1 MAKAKAKANVA
12 KVSRNARTTGKAKA
26 SKANV
31 ETKARKAKAIASKT
45 EAKAS
50 AKRAKAKV
58 DAKREAAK
66 ATRQVNKGSGIELAD
81 NMRIKLNVRENPKRK
96 GTASYQRFQLYF
108 TKKPKTVADAIEAGI
123 WRADLRWDAARNFID
138 LQ

>member
-1 MAKAKAKANVA
+1 MAKAKAKVA
-12 KVSRNARTTGKAKA
+12 KISRNARNAGKA
-26 SKANV
+26 SKAS
-31 ETKARKAKAIASKT
+31 KAKAIASKT

-58 DAKREAAK
+58 QAKREAAK

-96 GTASYQRFQLYF
+96 GTASYERFQLYF
-108 TKKPKTVADAIEAGI
+108 TKKPKTVADALKAGL
-123 WRADLRWDAARNFID
+123 WRGDLRWDAARNFID